1 MKLPRWRLG
10 PTRITKA
17 AAVIAAT
24 TAKPSTILGMVRA
37 SVATIQQAMIAG
49 TRTSTERHST

>member
-17 AAVIAAT
+17 AAAIAAT
-24 TAKPSTILGMVRA
+24 TARPSTVWAMLRA
-37 SVATIQQAMIAG
+37 SMATIQQAMIAG
-49 TRTSTERHST
+49 TSTSTARHST